1 MTKNNLKCHICKSS
15 RCKKIA
21 SEIRE
26 GKYEVYK
33 CLNCEVEFI
42 KDYKEINYSK
52 NYKTR
57 MFKENSSDKL
67 KIEQRIYSLK
77 NTHKFLEKLI
87 KRKNIKNILEIGPG
101 MGMTSNFL
109 KKKFPKIRISAHE
122 IDLRNDK
129 FLSKINYENIYRD
142 LKDIKK
148 NNFDLIFCIH
158 LIEHIINPHI
168 FLKNIRSL
176 LNNGG
181 YFFAITPNTNNIYFK
196 TLPKKNMKI
205 FKKFFYHVAHPFYYN
220 VRSLSY
226 LLNKYLL
233 KSQIFTVQEY
243 SLKNYFNW
251 YINGSPSKD
260 ILDGTYIDK
269 NLEEFDFFFKKN
281 IDNKNYGSDIFSLYT
296 KI

>member
-1 MTKNNLKCHICKSS
+1 
-15 RCKKIA
+15 
-21 SEIRE
+21 
-26 GKYEVYK
+26 
-33 CLNCEVEFI
+33 
-42 KDYKEINYSK
+42 
-52 NYKTR
+52 

-142 LKDIKK
+142 LKYIKK

-158 LIEHIINPHI
+158 LINTLLTSY

-196 TLPKKNMKI
+196 TLKK
-205 FKKFFYHVAHPFYYN
+205 
-220 VRSLSY
+220 
-226 LLNKYLL
+226 KY
-233 KSQIFTVQEY
+233 E
-243 SLKNYFNW
+243 
-251 YINGSPSKD
+251 
-260 ILDGTYIDK
+260 
-269 NLEEFDFFFKKN
+269 N
-281 IDNKNYGSDIFSLYT
+281 I
-296 KI
+296 